1 VDRAAAADIV
11 STTLGGLELEPQ
23 ELGDDR
29 WLVVLAGEWKRT
41 IPTLIEVDDRHVK
54 VSSLFAGVPDEGH
67 REVYEV
73 LLHRNAR
80 PSPVHFALNDEGDI
94 ILLGRVPLDGFDPAQ
109 LDQLLGGLL
118 TMSDESFNTV
128 LRSAFAGYIEREQAW
143 RAKND
148 LPPNPVSDAP

>member
-1 VDRAAAADIV
+1 MERAGAAEIV
-11 STTLGGLELEPQ
+11 TAALEGLDLEPQ

-80 PSPVHFALNDEGDI
+80 PSPVHFALDDEGDI
-94 ILLGRVPLDGFDPAQ
+94 ILLGQLPLDSFDANR

-118 TMSDESFNTV
+118 TMSDETFNTV
-128 LRSAFAGYIEREQAW
+128 LRSGFAGYIEREQAW

-148 LPPNPVSDAP
+148 LPPNPVGTAP

>member
-1 VDRAAAADIV
+1 MERAAAAEIV
-11 STTLGGLELEPQ
+11 STTLAGLDLEPE

-29 WLVVLAGEWKRT
+29 WLVVLEGEWKRT
-41 IPTLIEVDDRHVK
+41 IPALIEVDDRHVK

-80 PSPVHFALNDEGDI
+80 PSPVHFALDDEGDI
-94 ILLGRVPLDGFDPAQ
+94 IVLGRVPLDGFDADE

-118 TMSDESFNTV
+118 TLSDETFNTV

-148 LPPNPVSDAP
+148 LPPNPVSTAP

>member
-1 VDRAAAADIV
+1 MERAAAAEIV
-11 STTLGGLELEPQ
+11 STTLAGLDLEPE

-29 WLVVLAGEWKRT
+29 WLVVLEGEWKRT
-41 IPTLIEVDDRHVK
+41 IPALIEVDDRHVK

-67 REVYEV
+67 REAYEV

-80 PSPVHFALNDEGDI
+80 PSPVHFALDDQGDI
-94 ILLGRVPLDGFDPAQ
+94 ILLGRVPLGGFDADE

-118 TMSDESFNTV
+118 TMSDETFNTV

-148 LPPNPVSDAP
+148 LPPNPVSTAP

>member
-1 VDRAAAADIV
+1 MERADAAEIV
-11 STTLGGLELEPQ
+11 SATLAGLGLEPQ
-23 ELGDDR
+23 ELGNDR

-80 PSPVHFALNDEGDI
+80 PSPVHFALDDEGDI
-94 ILLGRVPLDGFDPAQ
+94 TLLGQVPLDAFDAEG

-118 TMSDESFNTV
+118 TMSDDTFNTV
-128 LRSAFAGYIEREQAW
+128 LRSGFAGYIEREQAW

-148 LPPNPVSDAP
+148 LPPNPVSTAP